1 MANIKNKLLILLI
14 FIIPLFCFGQKINT
28 NNTIIKLDGKFSQI
42 QETTKIII
50 KKRNIIFKTN
60 KRKKMVFVL
69 KQLFE
74 MYSDMNVVVKSY
86 FTNKKGIII
95 SVVKKQGV
103 VIGVMIINVIEVK
116 YYYKEKNI
124 LNV

>member
-1 MANIKNKLLILLI
+1 MENIKNKLLILLI
-14 FIIPLFCFGQKINT
+14 FMIPLFCFGQKINT
-28 NNTIIKLDGKFSQI
+28 NNTIIKLDGKFLQI

>member
-14 FIIPLFCFGQKINT
+14 FMIPLFCFGQKINT
-28 NNTIIKLDGKFSQI
+28 NNTIIKIDGKISQI

-50 KKRNIIFKTN
+50 KKRKIIFKTN

-103 VIGVMIINVIEVK
+103 VIGAMIINVREDY

>member
-14 FIIPLFCFGQKINT
+14 FMIPLFCFGQKINT
-28 NNTIIKLDGKFSQI
+28 NNTIIKTGDRVTQI

-50 KKRNIIFKTN
+50 KKRKIIFKTN

-86 FTNKKGIII
+86 FTNKNGIIV
-95 SVVKKQGV
+95 SVIKKQGV
-103 VIGVMIINVIEVK
+103 FTSAMIINIREDY

-124 LNV
+124 LKV

>member
-14 FIIPLFCFGQKINT
+14 FMIPLFCFGQKFNT

-50 KKRNIIFKTN
+50 KKRKIIFKKN

-103 VIGVMIINVIEVK
+103 IIGVRIINVTIR
-116 YYYKEKNI
+116 
-124 LNV
+124 